1 MVPKHA
7 EGIHRRYSYEYI
19 LPLYDGRHSALLRRE
34 VLARAQPQL
43 PHARPPRAAR
53 RLRAP
58 PGLDGPHLSERA
70 LEIVP
75 AHLEPAIA
83 GALVLA

>member
-1 MVPKHA
+1 MEV
-7 EGIHRRYSYEYI
+7 ILEYT
-19 LPLYDGRHSALLRRE
+19 LYDGRHSALLRRE

-43 PHARPPRAAR
+43 PHARPARAAR

-58 PGLDGPHLSERA
+58 PGLDRPHLSERA
-70 LEIVP
+70 LEIDP